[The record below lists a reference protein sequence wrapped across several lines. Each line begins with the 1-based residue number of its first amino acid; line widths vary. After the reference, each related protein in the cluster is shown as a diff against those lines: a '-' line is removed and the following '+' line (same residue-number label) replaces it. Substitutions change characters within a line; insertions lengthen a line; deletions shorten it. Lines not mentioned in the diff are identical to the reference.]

1 MRGAKPKENKHGR
14 TPTVHE
20 WIEVPNR
27 PYRGKTAS
35 LPDKRTVGYVDGKP
49 VTLALHAQTR
59 AWWRDLCSMPHCVLW
74 TATDWRF
81 AVETA
86 LVADMFFQGDRM
98 GRRGAA
104 HPREGAR
111 HDVRRAPRSADPLR
125 RCASRRGEDDACLGD
140 EHRRSATPPLRCLV
154 T

>member
-98 GRRGAA
+98 AGAELRIREKVLGTTFDARRDLRIRYVDAPVDVEKTTPASVTSIDARRRRLSGA
-104 HPREGAR
+104 
-111 HDVRRAPRSADPLR
+111 S
-125 RCASRRGEDDACLGD
+125 
-140 EHRRSATPPLRCLV
+140 
-154 T
+154 